1 MIRQYGVLSPKYAR
15 DARRAFFLIDQQG
28 IVRQQWL
35 PEDEDRVFPSDEILK
50 AARAIAGRP

>member
-28 IVRQQWL
+28 IVRQRWL
-35 PEDEDRVFPSDEILK
+35 PENEDRVFPSDEILK
-50 AARAIAGRP
+50 AVRQIAGKP